1 METTVYKTPERE
13 LRAEG
18 GVGLYGRYAADE
30 RMKRALFYATLALEE
45 AFDIYESTSKR
56 VTTGLKRAVWKE
68 EVDVSLLKRAR
79 YVVDLVALRR
89 LAEEE
94 ERAFEDALRILRKRL
109 NEYIVKYDLRSFL
122 NVDEDIARR
131 LADAKATEFSKFNN
145 TNFGVKAYAALL
157 AYRDYAVGR
166 RSAYGTIARYWLKE
180 GGAARL
186 LYYAPNTAYNKAERT
201 KVEGATTVEETIAEA
216 LRRLFLKP
224 GAEYYRGFIKKFLE
238 RGHLILER
246 GAEETP
252 VYRVVGLKDVKLK
265 GEREK
270 VKTYVLMFGAR
281 WREVFK
287 HELAV
292 VDNAVKELKEHW
304 PLEDPLPYMLGW
316 LASDVSIDA
325 VVGRRNK
332 VLHMSSSH
340 FWQVAETKVLF
351 GWSDA
356 VRLRMSLTL
365 EGPKL
370 QLLVHAPIGKLDEAV
385 KSSRWLRSLGVEA
398 GGWEDLKRWAID
410 NWRDVVDAAARWLGG
425 GVRGELN
432 ALVKRLN
439 DDKVARE
446 AIAPALLL
454 IQAEKLGIDK
464 ETVKYFAMVV
474 SAAIGGDGYVS
485 AAGRGKVVLII
496 GNRTVALL
504 WRAVLVAYG
513 IKAKVKDAEKTFHIV
528 VSGDDAVKL
537 ARLYVLY
544 GPPLLKGDKRTIN
557 HKLAEAIKLGIK
569 TTVNIGW
576 KVLRKTKSDRVAA
589 DLTISEG
596 GAEVKYSVYLRKDA
610 IELQFNSTDRGR
622 TELAARLLKLI
633 GVDAEVKRKGGR
645 DVWYV
650 EATTDKL
657 AAGHEKLR
665 GALVDIVKAARS
677 NGWVDADTANRWLE
691 KLEGGITL
699 KKGWPKYNARL
710 VEGTFEVRYQSTNP
724 HNIEREVQRLR
735 AMGLVEGV
743 HFAVKM
749 PKGGKAGYVSILKE
763 GLAYAARLSIHGSE
777 EQRRLAAEFVEY
789 ILQRAREE
797 GDEVYEKAAEIVEE
811 GRARSS
817 LSLADVKGVEV
828 EVEGKRHVIVVLG
841 GGAEFDKGRGGRTL
855 LRIKIT
861 AEVDGVRREYTMTF
875 SRRGSDNAALG
886 RAYARADAPGG
897 READAERLAAL
908 VRALTGREPRVR
920 RRNDGTVE
928 TICNGEHLY
937 GLMRYSELADA
948 VMRWL
953 AETKSFF
960 SFSFSF
966 NYNTLNFF
974 LTFRF

>member
-332 VLHMSSSH
+332 VLHV
-340 FWQVAETKVLF
+340 FF
-351 GWSDA
+351 
-356 VRLRMSLTL
+356 
-365 EGPKL
+365 P
-370 QLLVHAPIGKLDEAV
+370 LLA
-385 KSSRWLRSLGVEA
+385 S
-398 GGWEDLKRWAID
+398 
-410 NWRDVVDAAARWLGG
+410 
-425 GVRGELN
+425 
-432 ALVKRLN
+432 
-439 DDKVARE
+439 
-446 AIAPALLL
+446 
-454 IQAEKLGIDK
+454 
-464 ETVKYFAMVV
+464 
-474 SAAIGGDGYVS
+474 GGD
-485 AAGRGKVVLII
+485 
-496 GNRTVALL
+496 
-504 WRAVLVAYG
+504 
-513 IKAKVKDAEKTFHIV
+513 
-528 VSGDDAVKL
+528 
-537 ARLYVLY
+537 
-544 GPPLLKGDKRTIN
+544 
-557 HKLAEAIKLGIK
+557 
-569 TTVNIGW
+569 
-576 KVLRKTKSDRVAA
+576 
-589 DLTISEG
+589 
-596 GAEVKYSVYLRKDA
+596 
-610 IELQFNSTDRGR
+610 
-622 TELAARLLKLI
+622 
-633 GVDAEVKRKGGR
+633 
-645 DVWYV
+645 
-650 EATTDKL
+650 
-657 AAGHEKLR
+657 
-665 GALVDIVKAARS
+665 
-677 NGWVDADTANRWLE
+677 
-691 KLEGGITL
+691 
-699 KKGWPKYNARL
+699 
-710 VEGTFEVRYQSTNP
+710 
-724 HNIEREVQRLR
+724 
-735 AMGLVEGV
+735 
-743 HFAVKM
+743 
-749 PKGGKAGYVSILKE
+749 
-763 GLAYAARLSIHGSE
+763 
-777 EQRRLAAEFVEY
+777 
-789 ILQRAREE
+789 
-797 GDEVYEKAAEIVEE
+797 
-811 GRARSS
+811 
-817 LSLADVKGVEV
+817 
-828 EVEGKRHVIVVLG
+828 
-841 GGAEFDKGRGGRTL
+841 
-855 LRIKIT
+855 
-861 AEVDGVRREYTMTF
+861 
-875 SRRGSDNAALG
+875 
-886 RAYARADAPGG
+886 
-897 READAERLAAL
+897 
-908 VRALTGREPRVR
+908 
-920 RRNDGTVE
+920 
-928 TICNGEHLY
+928 
-937 GLMRYSELADA
+937 
-948 VMRWL
+948 
-953 AETKSFF
+953 
-960 SFSFSF
+960 
-966 NYNTLNFF
+966 
-974 LTFRF
+974 